1 MRRATA
7 VLLLAGLLAVA
18 GGSLTAGTAGA
29 SSTRRREPRR
39 TMATYE
45 WHNAGDLAAVE
56 VRQRLRFLRAHGF
69 TTVYLELGSY
79 LEAADQPKGSPG
91 RQRRLN
97 EFRRQ
102 LRRFVA
108 TASSL
113 GLAVHGLGGGPTW
126 IGELSYLGPLLV
138 RLAGRYNAGVAPR
151 ERLQGVQLDIEP
163 YAVDGFLQRGEEGF
177 VEYLEAL
184 RGIVRAFK
192 RIRYQHANRYLQLG
206 LAIPFWFDAE
216 DDEAP
221 GPVRFR
227 GEVKPV
233 AHHIIDMVR
242 RLDRA
247 YLVVMSYR
255 NLTDGADGS
264 IAHAR
269 GEFDYAAEIGA
280 RCGLV
285 VAQQYGDVE
294 PASIT
299 FHGFTRSEFQAAADA
314 ITQAF
319 SGYRQFRGLAV
330 DNLDA
335 YMAARP

>member
-29 SSTRRREPRR
+29 SSARRREPRR
-39 TMATYE
+39 TMATYD
-45 WHNAGDLAAVE
+45 WHNAGDLAAAE

-79 LEAADQPKGSPG
+79 LEATDQPKGTPG

-97 EFRRQ
+97 ELRRQ

-138 RLAGRYNAGVAPR
+138 RLVGRYNAGAAPR

-177 VEYLEAL
+177 VEYLDAL

-227 GEVKPV
+227 GRVKPV

-242 RLDRA
+242 RLTRA

-299 FHGFTRSEFQAAADA
+299 FQGFTRSEFQAAADA